1 MVAINNLG
9 IILKDQGRLDE
20 AEPYYV
26 ENVEVEVGR
35 RVLGDRHPE
44 QLAGVINLA
53 SFYQARGRCEEAE
66 RLAGESAATLA
77 DVCERT
83 GRPADA
89 ARWRTELEQGA

>member
-1 MVAINNLG
+1 MSTSRDLG

-20 AEPYYV
+20 AEPYNV
-26 ENVEVEVGR
+26 ENVEVGR

-53 SFYQARGRCEEAE
+53 SFYQAQGRCEEAE

-77 DVCERT
+77 EVCERA

-89 ARWRTELEQGA
+89 ARWRAELARGT